1 MLFDASRRSASTMS
15 KIELVDTHAHVNFN
29 AYKNDSDEVTR
40 RALDNGVWMINVG
53 SQYSTSKRAVEMAER
68 HEKGVYAAVGL
79 HPLHLETGLV
89 KMKNDTEEIQFPTIE
104 ENFDYEQYKKLA
116 QSPKVVAIGEVGLDY
131 YWKPKTKSK
140 LGLFKEKQM
149 AVLFQQIDLAKEL
162 DLPVIFHCRMS
173 HDDLIKILDYKLK
186 TMDYRLKGVIHCFTG
201 TWEQAQKYMDMGF
214 HLAFNGLIFKM
225 NLDEVIKRVPL
236 EKILIE
242 TDCQY
247 LTPSPAEG
255 RNEPVY
261 VKYVAEKIA
270 EIKGSGYEDTAKIT
284 TENARKLFKI

>member
-29 AYKNDSDEVTR
+29 AYKDDSDEVIR
-40 RALDNGVWMINVG
+40 RALDNEVWMINVG

-68 HEKGVYAAVGL
+68 YEKGVYAAIGL

-149 AVLFQQIDLAKEL
+149 AVLFQQIDLAREL
-162 DLPVIFHCRMS
+162 DLPVILHCRMS
-173 HDDLIKILDYKLK
+173 HEDLIKILDYKLK
-186 TMDYRLKGVIHCFTG
+186 DINYNLKGVIHCFTG
-201 TWEQAQKYMDMGF
+201 TWEQAQKYIELGF
-214 HLAFNGLIFKM
+214 YLGLNGIIFKM
-225 NLDEVIKRVPL
+225 DLDDAIKKIPL
-236 EKILIE
+236 DRLLVE
-242 TDCQY
+242 TDCPY
-247 LTPSPAEG
+247 LTPSPIEG
-255 RNEPVY
+255 RNEPAF

-270 EIKGSGYEDTAKIT
+270 EIKGSSYENIAKIT
-284 TENARKLFKI
+284 AENAQKLFKI